1 MLIHLFVD
9 SLKTSSWFIR
19 MFLVSILLIACDQQP
34 QKQAAENEIKKD
46 TSKILSL
53 KKTAPK
59 KNVLQKK
66 EFVRIYN
73 DNARFIAGMKSEE
86 GSDFSK
92 IEKNQDWKQYATWY
106 NNTWARLEKGQ
117 LQKIKSWSE
126 QELVFNNSSTVT
138 QQNNSNNQSQSPTIF
153 YPFSGADFLYAT
165 TLFPSADQYVMI
177 GLEPIGKVPD
187 IRKIPVDFWENYFLA
202 LRTAQDDILTAS
214 FFKTKDMK
222 GDFKIQELK
231 GTLPILMIFLTR
243 NGNKIITMEP
253 VRVNDSG
260 KVVESSFEKIAY
272 HQFSQM
278 NGIRITFEKDHKQAK
293 DSANLGNDFENENV
307 QKTLYYFSID
317 LSDNSLIKKPHFESF
332 MNNFGEVVTFIK
344 SASYLMH
351 QNDFSM
357 IRKSILDHS
366 SIVLQD
372 DSGIP
377 LKHFTDKDSNAID
390 QTWSELTFYGA
401 YKEPIRLFKKFY
413 QEDLKKNYA
422 DTSKTK
428 PLLFRIGYQTP
439 TNKSNLMLAKKA
451 VIK

>member
-1 MLIHLFVD
+1 MIIHPLVD
-9 SLKTSSWFIR
+9 SLKTLSRFIR
-19 MFLVSILLIACDQQP
+19 MFFLSILLIGCDQQP
-34 QKQAAENEIKKD
+34 QQQEAEKEIKKD
-46 TSKILSL
+46 TSKVLSL
-53 KKTAPK
+53 KKAVPK
-59 KNVLQKK
+59 KNALPKK
-66 EFVRIYN
+66 DFVRIYN

-92 IEKNQDWKQYATWY
+92 FEKNPDWKQYAAWY
-106 NNTWARLEKGQ
+106 NNTWGRLEKGQ
-117 LQKIKSWSE
+117 LHKIKSWSE
-126 QELVFNNSSTVT
+126 QELVFNNSSAVS
-138 QQNNSNNQSQSPTIF
+138 QQNNADNESQSSTIF

-165 TLFPSADQYVMI
+165 TLFPAAEQYVMI
-177 GLEPIGKVPD
+177 GLEPVGKVPD

-222 GDFKIQELK
+222 VDFRIQELK

-243 NGNKIITMEP
+243 TGNKIITMEP
-253 VRVNDSG
+253 VQINDSG
-260 KVVESSFEKIAY
+260 KIVESSFEKIAY

-278 NGIRITFEKDHKQAK
+278 NGIRITFEKDRKQDA
-293 DSANLGNDFENENV
+293 DSANLKNDFENKNV

-317 LSDNSLIKKPHFESF
+317 LSNNSLIKKPHFENF

-377 LKHFTDKDSNAID
+377 LKYFVEEDPTIAG
-390 QTWSELTFYGA
+390 QAWSELTFYGA
-401 YKEPIRLFKKFY
+401 YKEPIRLFKNFY
-413 QEDLKKNYA
+413 QGDLKKNYA
-422 DTSKTK
+422 DTTKTK
-428 PLLFRIGYQTP
+428 PLLFRIGYQTQ

-451 VIK
+451 IIK

>member
-1 MLIHLFVD
+1 MIIHLLVD

-19 MFLVSILLIACDQQP
+19 MFLLSTLLIGCDQATP
-34 QKQAAENEIKKD
+34 KQEAEKEPKKD

-53 KKTAPK
+53 KKAIPQK
-59 KNVLQKK
+59 SSLQKK
-66 EFVRIYN
+66 KIVRIYN

-92 IEKNQDWKQYATWY
+92 FEKNQDWKQYAAWY

-126 QELVFNNSSTVT
+126 QELVFNNSSTVS
-138 QQNNSNNQSQSPTIF
+138 QQNNSNNESQSPTIF

-165 TLFPSADQYVMI
+165 TLFPAADQYVMI
-177 GLEPIGKVPD
+177 GLEPVGKVPD
-187 IRKIPVDFWENYFLA
+187 IGKIPVDFWENYFLA

-222 GDFKIQELK
+222 VDFRIQELK
-231 GTLPILMIFLTR
+231 GTLPILMILLTR
-243 NGNKIITMEP
+243 TGNKIITMEP
-253 VRVNDSG
+253 VQINDSG
-260 KVVESSFEKIAY
+260 KVVESRFEKIAY

-278 NGIRITFEKDHKQAK
+278 NGIRITFEKDNEQAT
-293 DSANLGNDFENENV
+293 DSANLKNDGKNV

-332 MNNFGEVVTFIK
+332 LNNFGGLITFIK

-351 QNDFSM
+351 QKDFSM

-377 LKHFTDKDSNAID
+377 LKYFTDKNPNGLE

-401 YKEPIRLFKKFY
+401 YKEPIRLFKNFY
-413 QEDLKKNYA
+413 QEELKKNYA
-422 DTSKTK
+422 DTTKTK
-428 PLLFRIGYQTP
+428 PLLFRIGYQTQ
-439 TNKSNLMLAKKA
+439 TNKSNLLLAKK
-451 VIK
+451 VIIK